1 MFWLGIRGAR
11 SAVVRP
17 NAFLRRKSAAF
28 SACNVENIRKCN
40 RHGGGAAAGV
50 SHLSSPN
57 RCTEYFLNSKTAA
70 YTVPRKMRIYEDAL
84 LLFDNN
90 GISVCSYA
98 NNIRLICRSAA
109 DVGCLRFKRNI
120 IKIDAYNSIAS
131 KVICC
136 FF

>member
-1 MFWLGIRGAR
+1 MFCMDVSGAR
-11 SAVVRP
+11 NAAVRP
-17 NAFLRRKSAAF
+17 VGFCGVQTPHFCAERAKIKRKSD
-28 SACNVENIRKCN
+28 
-40 RHGGGAAAGV
+40 RHGGGAATGV